1 MQGSEPEK
9 KSKSRCDEDSINF
22 RPSPNFKHM
31 RKYLKSKFE
40 EANQMANTS
49 ASNGTCDSSVR
60 HDEREKVSKS
70 AAVQPPLP
78 PNPPPPESPPIIN
91 LKQEIEDDEY
101 GSTENSTEF
110 NQAEKLLT
118 DKIKTDQSEVS
129 DKPEVT
135 MCRNFARGT
144 CKKGT
149 ACIFA
154 HELILSQLP
163 GVYTFCR
170 NFQNSVCTFPKCKFV
185 HATVF
190 EKEHFFRTGF
200 LPPHTLAH
208 LKENNVLQP
217 PPPPPPPEETTTEV
231 PQLFANAP
239 PPQTIP
245 CITPGP
251 VLTCAPA
258 PSLEMTGDTS
268 IFRAGITSSGS
279 PKREWSDSDDF
290 SSSPRDLESSEP
302 VTKKCKACDH
312 CEFRYQYNK
321 FKVEKMMR
329 SSEELLNK
337 VAALNKK
344 SNRLC
349 TVLVTMLKNK
359 LPANTPT
366 NGLSISPEKDDKTLM
381 ENINRLIAGNTR
393 LAHNGDDTNW
403 FQSLL
408 TNPTNLT
415 AILAKILLGNTTSSV
430 PPDRS

>member
-9 KSKSRCDEDSINF
+9 KSKSRSDEDSINF

-40 EANQMANTS
+40 EAKEMANPS
-49 ASNGTCDSSVR
+49 ASNGTPDSTVR
-60 HDEREKVSKS
+60 HDQREEVNKS
-70 AAVQPPLP
+70 TAPVVQPPLP

-91 LKQEIEDDEY
+91 LKKEIEDDEY
-101 GSTENSTEF
+101 GTTESNGEF
-110 NQAEKLLT
+110 NHAESLLAES
-118 DKIKTDQSEVS
+118 IKTDQSEVA

-149 ACIFA
+149 ACKFA

-170 NFQNSVCTFPKCKFV
+170 NFQNSVCTYPKCKFV

-190 EKEHFFRTGF
+190 EKEHFFRTGY

-208 LKENNVLQP
+208 LKETNVLQP
-217 PPPPPPPEETTTEV
+217 PPPPPPPEETATDV
-231 PQLFANAP
+231 SQVFANGP
-239 PPQTIP
+239 PPQTMP

-258 PSLEMTGDTS
+258 PSLEITGDTN
-268 IFRAGITSSGS
+268 IFRTGVTSSSS

-290 SSSPRDLESSEP
+290 SSSPRDIDSSEP
-302 VTKKCKACDH
+302 LAKKCKSCDNN
-312 CEFRYQYNK
+312 EFRYQYNK

-329 SSEELLNK
+329 STEDMNNK
-337 VAALNKK
+337 IAALNKK
-344 SNRLC
+344 SSRLY
-349 TVLVTMLKNK
+349 TVLVTLFK
-359 LPANTPT
+359 PTPSGN
-366 NGLSISPEKDDKTLM
+366 NGLNINPEKEDKMLV
-381 ENINRLIAGNTR
+381 ENINRIIAGNIR
-393 LAHNGDDTNW
+393 IPHNGEETNL
-403 FQSLL
+403 FQSMLA
-408 TNPTNLT
+408 NPANVT
-415 AILAKILLGNTTSSV
+415 AILAKILLSNGNPSV
-430 PPDRS
+430 PPDSS